1 MSLSQLFAALVVALG
16 GAGIALQGPVNAALA
31 RETGGGPLLAACLSF
46 LVGSVALVL
55 VVVVRGLVPNATA
68 LAGAPAWAWIGGL
81 LGAVY
86 VAALAWS
93 VPILGVVTVVAA
105 GVLGQVVAAL
115 AVDAVG
121 AFGLVVHPI
130 SATRLLAVG
139 LVLAGLILS
148 RLG

>member
-1 MSLSQLFAALVVALG
+1 
-16 GAGIALQGPVNAALA
+16 VNAALA
-31 RETGGGPLLAACLSF
+31 RQTGGGPLLAACLSF
-46 LVGSVALVL
+46 LVGFLALAVIVL
-55 VVVVRGLVPNATA
+55 ARGLLPSGTA
-68 LAGAPAWAWIGGL
+68 LAAVPAWAWVGGL

-105 GVLGQVVAAL
+105 GVLGQVAAAI

-121 AFGLVVHPI
+121 AFGVAVHPV
-130 SATRLLAVG
+130 SWTRLAAVA
-139 LVLAGLILS
+139 LVFAGLLLS